1 MIRNIPTEFDPESAI
16 IDAELL
22 VKYRMVNRAIEALE
36 RAIDSAPRHVALR
49 EKLRQILIE
58 TGRRDLAAQQCL
70 ALASLHIS
78 SGEMEKANSRLLEAK
93 QLDPRVSV
101 TGQLRET
108 RKPDRS
114 EPAHHAMNGSAMNGA
129 GTNGAVMNG
138 SAHTA
143 ERPMPS
149 SGLQRVLAGSLA
161 DISLF
166 DIIQIIENSK
176 LSGEMK
182 IASSAARGQIFFR
195 EGLVIG
201 AKSGLQMGSEALT
214 TLTDATDGAF
224 EFEKSSKLYEQ
235 TIQTMSNTA
244 LILDLLRSKD
254 EANFDMNTGDL
265 LQ

>member
-1 MIRNIPTEFDPESAI
+1 MMIRNIPTEFDPESAI

-36 RAIDSAPRHVALR
+36 RAIDSAPRHIGLR
-49 EKLRQILIE
+49 EKLRHILIE
-58 TGRRDLAAQQCL
+58 SGRRDLAAQQCL

-78 SGEMEKANSRLLEAK
+78 FGDMEKANAQLLEAK

-108 RKPDRS
+108 RKPERTEQPPS
-114 EPAHHAMNGSAMNGA
+114 PHILNGS
-129 GTNGAVMNG
+129 TNGSSVTG
-138 SAHTA
+138 
-143 ERPMPS
+143 ERPIPT
-149 SGLQRVLAGSLA
+149 SGLQRVLGGSLA

-176 LSGEMK
+176 LSGEM
-182 IASSAARGQIFFR
+182 IISASAARGQIFFR
-195 EGLVIG
+195 DGLIIG
-201 AKSGLQMGSEALT
+201 AHSGLQSGNPALT
-214 TLTDATDGAF
+214 SLTDATDGSF
-224 EFEKSSKLYEQ
+224 EFAKSSKLYEQ

-265 LQ
+265 AF

>member
-1 MIRNIPTEFDPESAI
+1 MMIRNIPTDFDPESAI

-36 RAIDSAPRHVALR
+36 RAIDSAPRHVGLR
-49 EKLRQILIE
+49 EKLRHILIE
-58 TGRRDLAAQQCL
+58 SGRRDLAAQQCL

-78 SGEMEKANSRLLEAK
+78 FGDMEKANAQLLEAK

-108 RKPDRS
+108 RKPERS
-114 EPAHHAMNGSAMNGA
+114 EPPSPSPHITNGSTVTG
-129 GTNGAVMNG
+129 
-138 SAHTA
+138 
-143 ERPMPS
+143 ERPIPT
-149 SGLQRVLAGSLA
+149 SGLQKVLGGSLA

-176 LSGEMK
+176 LSGEM
-182 IASSAARGQIFFR
+182 IISASAARGQIFFR
-195 EGLVIG
+195 DGLIIG
-201 AKSGLQMGSEALT
+201 AHSGLQSGNPALT
-214 TLTDATDGAF
+214 SLTDATDGSF
-224 EFEKSSKLYEQ
+224 EFAKSSKLYEQ
-235 TIQTMSNTA
+235 TIRTMSNTA

-265 LQ
+265 AM